1 MKILYYYYFLFYT
14 KILSDDQPHAT
25 TIFTLSV
32 SESFLI
38 IGVLQLLLAYLFCVI
53 LNKWQMMSIA
63 LLIIG
68 INYFLYW
75 TSGKAKKIIKMK
87 PKILNNNKLSVF
99 FVVCFFVITFS
110 TFILS
115 MVYVKQ
121 IMEEY
126 CK

>member
-14 KILSDDQPHAT
+14 KILPDDQPHAT

-38 IGVLQLLLAYLFCVI
+38 IGVLQLLFAYLFCVI
-53 LNKWQMMSIA
+53 LNKWQMMGIA

-68 INYFLYW
+68 VNYFSYW
-75 TSGKAKKIIKMK
+75 TSGKAKKIIKTK
-87 PKILNNNKLSVF
+87 PKILNNNILSVF
-99 FVVCFFVITFS
+99 YVVCFFVITFL